1 MKEKQHK
8 EDLFTTQFLHL
19 WYKIRHLLAA
29 FVQRL
34 RKTQETVNSFT
45 KTIAFAHLKIL
56 AFFSAFVKV
65 RFVPFFFTF
74 LFCSE
79 TSKAGKAKNVFEGK
93 KAAIK
98 TQKIQM

>member
-65 RFVPFFFTF
+65 RFVPFFV
-74 LFCSE
+74 LFFF
-79 TSKAGKAKNVFEGK
+79 AVRQAKQAK
-93 KAAIK
+93 
-98 TQKIQM
+98 QKRL